1 MKGRPAQF
9 AAAAIAAAWLCAF
22 ETNPAAQVAVGC
34 SISSSAFAFGTYN
47 PLAVGPTD
55 SIGTITYECTAGVL
69 IRVDLSQGSSGN
81 FTARTMSGPAG
92 TLAYNLYL
100 DAARLLVWGDGT
112 GGSQSYTELATALV
126 QRSVLVHGRIPASQ
140 DVTVGSYT
148 DTVTATIV
156 F

>member
-1 MKGRPAQF
+1 MKGRSAWV
-9 AAAAIAAAWLCAF
+9 AAAAIAAALLCAL
-22 ETNPAAQVAVGC
+22 ETPAAQVAVGC

-47 PLAVGPTD
+47 PLAVVPTD

-69 IRVDLSQGSSGN
+69 IRVDLSQGSSGT

-92 TLAYNLYL
+92 TLTYNLYL

-126 QRSVLVHGRIPASQ
+126 QRSVPVHGRIPASQ
-140 DVTVGSYT
+140 DAAVGSYT
-148 DTVTATIV
+148 DTLTATIV